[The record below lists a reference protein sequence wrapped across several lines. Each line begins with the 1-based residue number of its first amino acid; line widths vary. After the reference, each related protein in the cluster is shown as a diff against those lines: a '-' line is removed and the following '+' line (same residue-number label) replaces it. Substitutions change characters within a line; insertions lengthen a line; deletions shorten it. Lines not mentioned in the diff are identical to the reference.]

1 MQKIYIIECTIVNTM
16 ATTIQISEEVKAEL
30 SILKK
35 KGTYD
40 DILKELLRRNKKSLV
55 AEEMAEYGRK
65 YGDEG
70 LAEVKDW
77 EHTETKW

>member
-1 MQKIYIIECTIVNTM
+1 MQKIYIIVIAIVNTM
-16 ATTIQISEEVKAEL
+16 TTTIQISEEVKAEL

-65 YGDEG
+65 YANEG
-70 LAEVKDW
+70 LREVKEW

>member
-1 MQKIYIIECTIVNTM
+1 MT
-16 ATTIQISEEVKAEL
+16 TTIQISEEVKAEL

-65 YGDEG
+65 YANEG
-70 LAEVKDW
+70 LREVKEW

>member
-1 MQKIYIIECTIVNTM
+1 MT
-16 ATTIQISEEVKAEL
+16 TTIQISEEVKAEL

-40 DILKELLRRNKKSLV
+40 DVLKELLRANKKSLV

-65 YGDEG
+65 YSDEG
-70 LAEVKDW
+70 LVEVKEW